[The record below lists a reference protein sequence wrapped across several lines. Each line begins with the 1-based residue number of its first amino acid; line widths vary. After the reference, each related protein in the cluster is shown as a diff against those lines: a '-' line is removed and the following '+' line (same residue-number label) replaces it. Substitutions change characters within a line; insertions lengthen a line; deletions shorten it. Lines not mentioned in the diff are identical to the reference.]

1 MCRKQAAEQHLDRV
15 AALRCKGFKTLD
27 GLEHARLR
35 SPRCPALTAPEW
47 GLLTAFG
54 LGTLEEVQQRMN
66 ERALLAAYDGAPSS
80 LCEMRIERAPAA
92 MGNGCGPNCT
102 ETRVAAQRETVLETR
117 MDYDPDRL
125 RACVRYMVSS
135 RQFEQAAGGQPL
147 ETEDSRIHAVTF
159 DVRTGGVV
167 QREYGTIRQVPGQAA
182 AQHDVAMETV
192 AQRVP

>member
-92 MGNGCGPNCT
+92 MGNGCAPNCT

-117 MDYDPDRL
+117 MDYDPEML
-125 RACVRYMVSS
+125 RACMRFMVTSKES
-135 RQFEQAAGGQPL
+135 ETAAGGQPL
-147 ETEDSRIHAVTF
+147 ETEDSWFHAVSF

-167 QREYGTIRQVPGQAA
+167 QREFGTIRQVPGQAA

-192 AQRVP
+192 AQRVL